1 MSAEIRRRAAASAFQ
16 RAQRAGHAIEQ
27 DPRFHE
33 WVEEWI
39 AGRITMPDVAMRYR
53 ALIIERSAARR
64 ADTNAHVFEALQQT
78 ETTAGAEPA
87 RSFDLE
93 TEIGRLMDEDRR

>member
-1 MSAEIRRRAAASAFQ
+1 MSAEVRRRAAASAFQ

-39 AGRITMPDVAMRYR
+39 AGRITMPEVAMRYR

-78 ETTAGAEPA
+78 ETTTEPA

-93 TEIGRLMDEDRR
+93 TEIGRLMAEDRR